1 MNRNNTEVQ
10 EMSSSGD
17 LNNDSSESHLTPGRR
32 QEMIGSVTSTDQSS
46 MLRDDDLNMEMT
58 SNNIKGSLPSEIDYA
73 YLNMMTLPEK
83 KGKAHN
89 KKVSAEIT

>member
-1 MNRNNTEVQ
+1 
-10 EMSSSGD
+10 
-17 LNNDSSESHLTPGRR
+17 
-32 QEMIGSVTSTDQSS
+32 

-58 SNNIKGSLPSEIDYA
+58 SNHIKGSLPSEIDYA